1 MRVLAII
8 VLVVSVVGCAVR
20 PPVSVDGQ
28 TEVLDVADWSAPAR
42 PTSWTLNGRVALET
56 TEEAGSASIW
66 WAQSS
71 DEYHLSLRG
80 TLGVGSVDLQQRENQ
95 VILQTGDGERYA
107 ADSAR
112 ELLLAVTGVNW
123 PVEVLRFW
131 VTGHP
136 APWLAGRAEVDE
148 AGRVVELRQS
158 GWVVQ
163 YDRYREVDGYQL
175 PGRIWAEGHNSSL
188 RLAVRDWSVGP

>member
-1 MRVLAII
+1 MI

-20 PPVSVDGQ
+20 PPVSVDRQ
-28 TEVLDVADWSAPAR
+28 TEVLDMADWSAPAR
-42 PTSWTLNGRVALET
+42 PASWTLNGRVALEAGG
-56 TEEAGSASIW
+56 EAGSASVW
-66 WAQSS
+66 WTQSP

-95 VILQTGDGERYA
+95 ATLQTGDGERYA

-136 APWLAGRAEVDE
+136 APWLVGRVEVDE

-175 PGRIWAEGHNSSL
+175 PERIWAEGHHSSL
-188 RLAVRDWSVGP
+188 RLAVRDWSVEP